1 MIYFVLDF
9 EKPLFKKGLTSIEDL
24 RVGGSLTG
32 RVTNTTH
39 FGAFVDIGVGK
50 DALIHVSKMPRT
62 LLNGKASL
70 ELGDKVEVTILNIEI
85 DRQRIQLGLNKLL

>member
-1 MIYFVLDF
+1 M
-9 EKPLFKKGLTSIEDL
+9 EDL
-24 RVGGSLTG
+24 KVGESLTG

-50 DALIHVSKMPRT
+50 DALIHVSKMPRNV
-62 LLNGKASL
+62 LNGKASL

-85 DRQRIQLGLNKLL
+85 NRQRIQLGLKKLF